1 MKIQLLKKICFLAI
15 TLVLISCSNEN
26 KYVISGNITNS
37 SDKTLYFNKLTLD
50 GVEKL
55 DSLIL
60 SADGEFSFSGER
72 LTEPT
77 FFTLTVDSKTITLLN
92 DSNIDMQIIGEYK
105 TLDENYK
112 VINSS
117 ESENIRLLNN
127 KLRST
132 LVDLTILQQKY
143 QRSVNSNDRN
153 NILSEI
159 TMKIENQKSYI
170 GSFVLKNPF
179 SFSSYYAIYQK
190 FDSETFVL
198 NIDDKRDQVYYA
210 AVANSL
216 KTLHPNNQRVIN
228 LYDYVL
234 KVKQRQKVERTN
246 ELIKALPAIG
256 FPELNIPD
264 LDGKQQSLTSL
275 KGKVIL
281 LTFWASWNKDSR
293 LYNAELSNMYKKYS
307 AKGFEIYQVSLD
319 QNKLYWEAAVLQDKL
334 PWINV
339 CELTYPKSF
348 AATIY
353 NISNLPANYLINKQG
368 DIIGRNLSGAMLEE
382 KIMKNL

>member
-1 MKIQLLKKICFLAI
+1 MKNQLIKKLFLIAA
-15 TLVLISCSNEN
+15 VLLFISCSNEN
-26 KYVISGNITNS
+26 RYVISGNITNS
-37 SDKTLYFNKLTLD
+37 NNKTLHFNKLTLD

-55 DSLIL
+55 DSIIL
-60 SADGEFSFSGER
+60 SSDGEFSFSGER

-77 FFTLTVDSKTITLLN
+77 FFTLTIDSKTITLLN
-92 DSNIDMQIIGEYK
+92 DSNIHMQIIGEYK
-105 TLDENYK
+105 TIDENYK

-127 KLRST
+127 KLRTTITDIS
-132 LVDLTILQQKY
+132 ILQQKY
-143 QRSVNSNDRN
+143 QRSENTNDRN

-159 TMKIENQKSYI
+159 SMKIENQKSYI

-216 KTLHPNNQRVIN
+216 KSIHPNNQRVIN

-234 KVKQRQKVERTN
+234 KVKQRQKAERTN
-246 ELIKALPAIG
+246 ELIKALPSIG

-264 LDGKQQSLTSL
+264 LDGKKQSLTSL

-293 LYNAELSNMYKKYS
+293 LFNAELSNIYKKY
-307 AKGFEIYQVSLD
+307 ANKGFEIYQVSLD

-353 NISNLPANYLINKQG
+353 NISTLPANYLIGKQG
-368 DIIGRNLSGAMLEE
+368 DIVGRNLSGALLEE
-382 KIMKNL
+382 KILRNL

>member
-1 MKIQLLKKICFLAI
+1 MKIQLLRKISFVVI
-15 TLVLISCSNEN
+15 TLILFSCSKEN
-26 KYVISGNITNS
+26 KYVISGNIINS
-37 SDKTLYFNKLTLD
+37 KDKVLHFNKLTLD

-55 DSLIL
+55 DSITL
-60 SADGEFSFSGER
+60 SSDGEFSFSGER

-77 FFTLTVDSKTITLLN
+77 FFTLNVDSKTITLLS
-92 DSNIDMQIIGEYK
+92 DSNVHMQIMGEYK

-117 ESENIRLLNN
+117 ESESIRLLNN

-132 LVDLTILQQKY
+132 IADLNVLQQRY
-143 QRSVNSNDRN
+143 QRTENTNERN

-159 TMKIENQKSYI
+159 TVKIEEQKSYI
-170 GSFVLKNPF
+170 GSYVMKNPF
-179 SFSSYYAIYQK
+179 SFASYYAIYQK
-190 FDSETFVL
+190 FDNETFVL

-210 AVANSL
+210 AVASSL
-216 KTLHPNNQRVIN
+216 KSIHPNNQRVIN

-246 ELIKALPAIG
+246 ELMKALPAIG
-256 FPELNIPD
+256 YPELNITD
-264 LDGKQQSLTSL
+264 LAGKKQALSSL
-275 KGKVIL
+275 KGKVVL
-281 LTFWASWNKDSR
+281 LTFWASWSKDSR
-293 LYNAELSNMYKKYS
+293 LFNAELNNIYKKYGK
-307 AKGFEIYQVSLD
+307 KGFEIYQVSLD
-319 QNKLYWEAAVLQDKL
+319 QNKLYWEAAIMQDKL

-353 NISNLPANYLINKQG
+353 NISNLPANYLISKQG
-368 DIIGRNLSGAMLEE
+368 DIVGRNLSGALLEE